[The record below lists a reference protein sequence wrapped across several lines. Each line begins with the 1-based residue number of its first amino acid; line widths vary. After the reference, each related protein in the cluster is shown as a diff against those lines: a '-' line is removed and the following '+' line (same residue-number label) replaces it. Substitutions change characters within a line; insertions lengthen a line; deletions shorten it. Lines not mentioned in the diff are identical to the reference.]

1 MSIKKKSIVTILLVL
16 VLIVSLIIVYAVD
29 ENTNISLVGKRLK
42 EIRSKEDKVIVII
55 DGEEI
60 TQNEFDVQSISRELG
75 NANQTDKE
83 ILDSL
88 IEKQVVYNEAV
99 RKGITISEDRIDE
112 IIKLNQQSI
121 KQNSEYYKQLRGI
134 IDGLGITEE
143 QYWKDAIPI
152 YNKILVMGEYKNN
165 YLKLKF
171 MEENKNKDITNISE
185 EYKEYYKKHIESLKV
200 EAKIEYK
207 SLK

>member
-1 MSIKKKSIVTILLVL
+1 MSINKKSIVTISLIL

-29 ENTNISLVGKRLK
+29 ENTNMSLVGKRLK
-42 EIRSKEDKVIVII
+42 EIRSKEDKVIVIV

-75 NANQTDKE
+75 NANKTDKE

-121 KQNSEYYKQLRGI
+121 KQNPEYYKQLKGI

-143 QYWKDAIPI
+143 QYWKDARPI

-165 YLKLKF
+165 YLKSKF
-171 MEENKNKDITNISE
+171 MEENKNKDITNFSE
-185 EYKEYYKKHIESLKV
+185 EYKEYYKKHIESLKA